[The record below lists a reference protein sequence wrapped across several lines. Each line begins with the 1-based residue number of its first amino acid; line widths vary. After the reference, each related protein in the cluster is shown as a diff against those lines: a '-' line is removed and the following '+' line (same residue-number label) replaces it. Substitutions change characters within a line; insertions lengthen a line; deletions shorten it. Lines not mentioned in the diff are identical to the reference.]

1 MKIPVW
7 TVDSFTNKAFS
18 GNPAAVC
25 LLDTVLPDTVKQ
37 MIAAEL
43 ALSETCFLE
52 PPSGVAADSAGR
64 RFSLRWFTPA
74 IEVPLCGHA
83 TLAAAAVLYQDPGSR
98 QAELQ
103 FETASGLLTA
113 RRQGQHL

>member
-74 IEVPLCGHA
+74 IEE
-83 TLAAAAVLYQDPGSR
+83 PGSR

>member
-7 TVDSFTNKAFS
+7 TVDSFTDKAFS

-74 IEVPLCGHA
+74 IEVLLIFPW
-83 TLAAAAVLYQDPGSR
+83 TTVDRPAVSVFLSLFLVS
-98 QAELQ
+98 E
-103 FETASGLLTA
+103 
-113 RRQGQHL
+113 